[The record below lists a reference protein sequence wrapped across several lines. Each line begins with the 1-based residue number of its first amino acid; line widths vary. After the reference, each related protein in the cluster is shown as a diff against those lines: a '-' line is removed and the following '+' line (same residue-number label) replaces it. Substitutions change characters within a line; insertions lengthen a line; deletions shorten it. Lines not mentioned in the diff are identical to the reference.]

1 VRPASSITR
10 TVNTPRAPTTPT
22 TDDWWLHGTCAGTAN
37 PTGSLWDVNRPDDA
51 DERDA
56 RDRRAA
62 AIALCRTCPVL
73 ALCTADTL
81 RVRPYGVIQAGRS
94 WGELKND
101 ARVARALY
109 GPTVCIADDCE
120 NLLKPRPLGGHGGVK
135 TLCGDACQRRMKKA
149 RRMAAARKVAA

>member
-1 VRPASSITR
+1 VSPATSITR
-10 TVNTPRAPTTPT
+10 TVQAPPAPVTPT
-22 TDDWWLHGTCAGTAN
+22 AEEWRRQGTCS
-37 PTGSLWDVNRPDDA
+37 GSATVTKGSPWDVSYVDDA
-51 DERDA
+51 DEQDA
-56 RDRRAA
+56 RHRRAA

-94 WGELKND
+94 WGEPKND

-135 TLCGDACQRRMKKA
+135 TLCGDACQKRMKKA
-149 RRMAAARKVAA
+149 RMAAARKVAA

>member
-1 VRPASSITR
+1 VRPASA
-10 TVNTPRAPTTPT
+10 TVRAVMTSTSPATPT
-22 TDDWWLHGTCAGTAN
+22 GDDWFLRGTCAGTAN
-37 PTGSLWDVNRPDDA
+37 PTGSLWDVTRSDDA
-51 DERDA
+51 DEQEA

-94 WGELKND
+94 WGEPKND

-135 TLCGDACQRRMKKA
+135 TLCGDACQKRMKKA
-149 RRMAAARKVAA
+149 RMAAARKVAA

>member
-1 VRPASSITR
+1 VRPASA
-10 TVNTPRAPTTPT
+10 TVRAVMTATSPATPT
-22 TDDWWLHGTCAGTAN
+22 GDDWWLHGTCAGTAN
-37 PTGSLWDVNRPDDA
+37 PSGSLWDVNRPDDA
-51 DERDA
+51 DEQEA
-56 RDRRAA
+56 RYRRAA
-62 AIALCRTCPVL
+62 AVALCRACPVL

-94 WGELKND
+94 WGEPKND